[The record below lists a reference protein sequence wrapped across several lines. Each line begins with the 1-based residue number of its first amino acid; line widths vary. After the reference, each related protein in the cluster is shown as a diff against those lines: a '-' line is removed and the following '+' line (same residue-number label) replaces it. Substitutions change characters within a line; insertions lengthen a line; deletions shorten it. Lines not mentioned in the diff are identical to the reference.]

1 MQRASF
7 SDSPSPSHE
16 FAVSTAIVEVL
27 VEPGRHQLWVTFRNE
42 RTHRINLE
50 PLLELEAYR
59 TLRLNTLF
67 AQVRVTPDG
76 QHLVWPG
83 GALLGSCSLLE
94 PPTLQFPLRTIGIVP
109 ARHRYRPLLPYLL
122 HQQPPTYLRP
132 TPIEFVTVQRLLRLR
147 TSELNQMLRG
157 VPVPAE
163 LLLNRLYDLG
173 VFLTSHFAED
183 HLYALMRRPWRYGEQ
198 QCPRQPLL
206 HTMLGCLQNG
216 RPDLIERPCMLI
228 ATGE

>member
-1 MQRASF
+1 MVFDGCGA
-7 SDSPSPSHE
+7 H
-16 FAVSTAIVEVL
+16 AMTEVL
-27 VEPGRHQLWVTFRNE
+27 VEPGSHQLWVTFNDGQTYR
-42 RTHRINLE
+42 LDLQ
-50 PLLELEAYR
+50 PLLAVDSHKI
-59 TLRLNTLF
+59 LRLNTLF
-67 AQVRVTPDG
+67 ARAQVSPDG
-76 QHLVWPG
+76 QHVLWPS
-83 GALLGSCSLLE
+83 GALLDLSSILKGGAGRL
-94 PPTLQFPLRTIGIVP
+94 PVRTIAVVP

-157 VPVPAE
+157 VPVPEE

-173 VFLTSHFAED
+173 VFLTSHFAEE